1 MKNLP
6 RLYPVISS
14 RVAPPICIALGPPWP
29 VTQLV
34 GKLRADHRD
43 ARIDCFQMDLFAAD
57 RLRDK
62 LAQEN
67 LTANVVTGADLWELP
82 AVYRTVIF
90 PAAAQADRELKLD
103 IVDQSYHILVE
114 GGKLLALSEYEKDVL
129 FAKWMKR
136 AFGKC
141 GESPSS
147 ERGMAFWSERGGEKP
162 RRRHAITFHAKIGD
176 RASVAIECWPGTFS
190 YGEMDNGSRAMLEV
204 AQLQPCERILD
215 MGCGNGSVGILAA
228 TLAEGSH
235 ITFIDS
241 SARAC
246 ELTRRNISANNT
258 PNATVVA
265 DPDLGGL
272 EPGTY
277 DVVLAN
283 PPYYANSEV
292 ARLFIAT
299 ARDLLAPGGRFHLVT
314 KMPVQTIPEVV
325 ETFGD
330 VESIDNRGYTVLTAR
345 V

>member
-6 RLYPVISS
+6 RLYPIIAS
-14 RVAPPICIALGPPWP
+14 RVAPPICVVLGPPWP

-34 GKLRADHRD
+34 GKLREQFPD
-43 ARIDCFQMDLFAAD
+43 AEIDCFQIDLFAAE
-57 RLRDK
+57 RLREK

-67 LTANVVTGADLWELP
+67 LSANVVTGADLWDLP
-82 AVYRTVIF
+82 AKYQTVIF

-103 IVDQSYHILVE
+103 IVDQSYHVLVE
-114 GGKLLALSEYEKDVL
+114 GGKLIALSEYEKDVL

-136 AFGKC
+136 CFGKC

-147 ERGMAFWSERGGEKP
+147 ERGMAFWSERRGEKS
-162 RRRHAITFHAKIGD
+162 RRRHGVTFHAKIGD
-176 RASVAIECWPGTFS
+176 HKSVVIETWPGTFS
-190 YGEMDNGSRAMLEV
+190 YGEMDHGSRAMLEV
-204 AQLQPCERILD
+204 AELRAGERILD

-228 TLAEGSH
+228 TLAEGAH
-235 ITFIDS
+235 VTFIDS
-241 SARAC
+241 SARAA
-246 ELTRRNISANNT
+246 ELTRRNVAANGT
-258 PNATVVA
+258 PNATVIA
-265 DPDLGGL
+265 DADLGGL
-272 EPGTY
+272 TPGGY

-299 ARDLLAPGGRFHLVT
+299 ARDLLDRGGRFYLVT

-325 ETFGD
+325 ETFGE
-330 VESIDNRGYTVLTAR
+330 VESIENRGYTVLTGR